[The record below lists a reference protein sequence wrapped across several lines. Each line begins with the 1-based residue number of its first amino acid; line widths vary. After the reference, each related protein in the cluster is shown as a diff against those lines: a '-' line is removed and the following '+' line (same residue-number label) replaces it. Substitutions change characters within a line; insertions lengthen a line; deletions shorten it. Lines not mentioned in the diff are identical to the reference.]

1 MQHSSRPRA
10 VLLGA
15 AIILAGCSDA
25 GTVLTEPARR
35 NGPAMDL
42 AAGDQPTGVDK
53 DSVQIVRASGDIAAA
68 VSEYR
73 TLLGAPSPNLPGEQ
87 AGERREINWDFPSV
101 PPTLT
106 NNDLFPGDFF
116 NVNSPRGVLLTTDG
130 TAFRISD
137 IGFIDVN
144 PGYALR
150 FRAFS
155 PRKLLVA
162 RESTSIDV
170 HFVVAGSSTP
180 ALVTG
185 FGSVFADVGLPAS
198 TTIEYFDAAGNQLL
212 KLVVPR
218 RSDERGLSFAGAKF
232 GSAIVA
238 RVRITAGDTPIG
250 ENVFDDVTGAGEKRD
265 IVAMDDFIYGEPRAI
280 N

>member
-1 MQHSSRPRA
+1 MQQTSGRRA
-10 VLLGA
+10 VLLGVS
-15 AIILAGCSDA
+15 IILAGCSDA
-25 GTVLTEPARR
+25 GTVPTEPARR
-35 NGPAMDL
+35 NGLAMDV
-42 AAGDQPTGVDK
+42 AAEDQPTGADK

-68 VSEYR
+68 VNEYR
-73 TLLGAPSPNLPGEQ
+73 ALLGALSPNLPGEQ
-87 AGERREINWDFPSV
+87 AGERREINWDAPVV
-101 PPTLT
+101 PATLT

-137 IGFIDVN
+137 FGFIEVN
-144 PGYALR
+144 PAYILE
-150 FRAFS
+150 FRQFS
-155 PRKLLVA
+155 PRKLFVA
-162 RESTSIDV
+162 RGSTTIDV

-185 FGSVFADVGLPAS
+185 FGSVFADVGLPSS
-198 TTIEYFDAAGNQLL
+198 TTLEYFDAAGNQLL

-218 RSDERGLSFAGAKF
+218 RSDTRGLSFAGAKF
-232 GSAIVA
+232 GSAVVA
-238 RVRITAGDTPIG
+238 RVRITAGDTPIDA
-250 ENVFDDVTGAGEKRD
+250 NVFDDVTGPGEKRD